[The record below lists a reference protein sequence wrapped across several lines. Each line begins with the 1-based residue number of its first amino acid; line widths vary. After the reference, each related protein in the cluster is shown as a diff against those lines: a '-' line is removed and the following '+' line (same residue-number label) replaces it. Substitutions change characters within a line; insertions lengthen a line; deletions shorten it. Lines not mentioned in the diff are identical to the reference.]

1 MQAGATQNLDSSKRP
16 PGMQT
21 YRREFSKEGEGRWG
35 SESWRN
41 LPMRGDAKYGMLEK
55 EKVPRK

>member
-1 MQAGATQNLDSSKRP
+1 
-16 PGMQT
+16 MQT

-35 SESWRN
+35 SESLRN

-55 EKVPRK
+55 EKVLRK